1 MRFLLPVA
9 FALCLSSCG
18 TAAHWLGTATSL
30 VSTAISPVTNILR
43 NAEGGTEK
51 QWEQS
56 ARRGYRP
63 ASSPTS
69 RPASS
74 KPLLPPAPSSTH
86 DRR

>member
-1 MRFLLPVA
+1 MRLLPLA
-9 FALCLSSCG
+9 LALCLSSCG

-30 VSTAISPVTNILR
+30 VSTAISPVTNILH

-63 ASSPTS
+63 ASSPVTQPTS
-69 RPASS
+69 KA
-74 KPLLPPAPSSTH
+74 LLPPAPSSTN

>member
-1 MRFLLPVA
+1 MRVLPFA
-9 FALCLSSCG
+9 LALCLSSCG
-18 TAAHWLGTATSL
+18 TAAHWLGQATSL
-30 VSTAISPVTNILR
+30 VSTAISPVTNILH

-63 ASSPTS
+63 ARSPLAQPT
-69 RPASS
+69 S
-74 KPLLPPAPSSTH
+74 KPLLPPAPSPTH